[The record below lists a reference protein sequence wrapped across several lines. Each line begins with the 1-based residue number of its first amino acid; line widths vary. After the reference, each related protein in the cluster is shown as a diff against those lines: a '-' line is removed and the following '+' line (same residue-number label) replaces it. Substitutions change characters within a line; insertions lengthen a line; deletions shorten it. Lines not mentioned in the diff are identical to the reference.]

1 MYRATNSSFRWGL
14 DDGWSTVS
22 NCGTDIVFCFQRGVG
37 ENDDDAY
44 GDESDDSESISD
56 GEDEEDENEGGDFDV
71 AW

>member
-1 MYRATNSSFRWGL
+1 MTAGL
-14 DDGWSTVS
+14 QFP
-22 NCGTDIVFCFQRGVG
+22 IAAQIAFCFQRGVG